1 MGVAGVSVLYI
12 RTGVVCFYFS
22 DLAVVHH
29 WVVLGGAMQE
39 YVPFI
44 GAHSLRRDHKK
55 NDSIL
60 TGLLSMSR
68 ACFISC
74 FTSGINK

>member
-44 GAHSLRRDHKK
+44 GAH
-55 NDSIL
+55 
-60 TGLLSMSR
+60 
-68 ACFISC
+68 
-74 FTSGINK
+74 